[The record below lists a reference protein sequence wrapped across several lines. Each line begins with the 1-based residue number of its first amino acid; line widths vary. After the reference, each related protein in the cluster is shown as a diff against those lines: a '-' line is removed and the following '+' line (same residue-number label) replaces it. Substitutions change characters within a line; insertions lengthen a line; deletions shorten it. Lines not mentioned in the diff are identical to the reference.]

1 MILPRGPASRRLIAV
16 TRQLKEPKLS
26 IGAVIDALGAEGL
39 GIALLVFSLPALVPA
54 PGPVGAT
61 FGTLVA
67 LLAFQIMA
75 GSERLWLPTR
85 WRDRRA
91 PRETIRKTVM
101 KALPWIGR
109 IETVL
114 KENRLAAFTGRQARI
129 AFALPILLM
138 AVIIALPIP
147 FGNFA
152 PAIALVVVA
161 MGFIARDGLAVVAGL
176 IAMLIAVGLT
186 AVLFASG
193 AEIVAWL
200 WALVGW

>member
-1 MILPRGPASRRLIAV
+1 MTLPRGPASRRLIAV
-16 TRQLKEPKLS
+16 TRQLKEPRLS
-26 IGAVIDALGAEGL
+26 IGAVVDALGAEGL

-75 GSERLWLPTR
+75 GSERLWLPAR
-85 WRDRRA
+85 WRSRKA

-114 KENRLAAFTGRQARI
+114 KEGRLAAFTGRQARI

-138 AVIIALPIP
+138 AVIIWLPIP

-152 PAIALVVVA
+152 PAIALVVLA
-161 MGFIARDGLAVVAGL
+161 MGFIAHDGLAVVAGL
-176 IAMLIAVGLT
+176 IAMLIAVALT
-186 AVLFASG
+186 AVLFVFG
-193 AEIVAWL
+193 TEIVAWL
-200 WALVGW
+200 WALTGW